1 MTNMNTSFQQ
11 LKAIVG
17 DIIRKTNFNIIINPV
32 KMGTFIL
39 LSLVFLTFV
48 VSPAWAS
55 PDQKPPGKV
64 YLLLIDKIS
73 INDINESSTP
83 HMYQLIQQGAVGLS
97 STRTLKGYNTINTYL
112 TIGAGNLA
120 KTNKTGLMGFNK
132 DEIIPGQHQKASLF
146 YSNLTGWDPGESECL
161 LINLPD
167 ILVGMKNESVT
178 TVPGRLGQILADNG
192 YQLAVLGNAD
202 NGTEQLRPVLAVGM
216 DSKGQVV
223 LGDIGP
229 STRHIPVDSILSYK
243 TNYQYLKDRSQQFS
257 SQADILIIDLP
268 DLSRLENSPLAFDE
282 VYQEEKSR
290 ILGEIDSF
298 TAWLNS
304 SLDPSQDLLLIA
316 APSCSL
322 MEIDQKNNFAPV
334 IASGFGVQPGYLTSP
349 ATQRQYIVANTDI
362 APTILDFFQ
371 LKDTNNA
378 MIGRPM
384 QSIGT
389 NGEPTLEQAQ
399 QLAKSTSTTTRLRTP
414 LIKGYVASLIII
426 LLLACIIILK
436 FKAYQ
441 YLLQPVIIAMV
452 CFPLVLLFL
461 GLLRLSYDWL
471 YVLVAIMATIILTGL
486 ALDISRGNGFRAF
499 IALSFI
505 TLLAINLDI
514 LTGTTLIQCSV
525 LGYDPMAGARYYGI
539 GNEYMGILIGASIAT
554 GAALFEKFN
563 SKLILFLLALFF
575 LFECFLIGMP
585 SLGAQSDGMITA
597 PLAFLVSLYLFS
609 DIKLN
614 LWGWSSIVGIILFTV
629 LGVSFYDMNRPAE
642 LQTHIGR
649 AAHQIMSGGWQEALT
664 IIIRKL
670 QVNVKLI
677 KYTIWSRVFLVILLV
692 LATFIYFPVG
702 AIKNLFA
709 RRPVILKGFVGI
721 VTAALVALIVNDSGI
736 VAASTTSIYLVMPF
750 LLLMMEQERNRL

>member
-1 MTNMNTSFQQ
+1 MSNKDIGLLSPIIWNQIGKDKFNMNIS
-11 LKAIVG
+11 L
-17 DIIRKTNFNIIINPV
+17 V
-32 KMGTFIL
+32 KLGTFIL
-39 LSLVFLTFV
+39 LSLVFLAFIP
-48 VSPAWAS
+48 SPAWAS
-55 PDQKPPGKV
+55 PDQAPPGKV
-64 YLLLIDKIS
+64 CLLLIDKLS

-83 HMYQLIQQGAVGLS
+83 YIYQLIQRGAVGLC
-97 STRTLKGYNTINTYL
+97 STRTLKGGNTMNTYL

-120 KTNKTGLMGFNK
+120 KTNKTGLMGFNN
-132 DEIIPGQHQKASLF
+132 DENIPGQHQNASLF
-146 YSNLTGWDPGESECL
+146 YRNLTGWDPGDSECL

-167 ILVGMKNESVT
+167 ILLGMKNESVN
-178 TVPGRLGQILADNG
+178 TVPGSLGQVLADNG
-192 YQLAVLGNAD
+192 YLVAVLGNAD

-216 DSKGQVV
+216 DSRGQVFQ
-223 LGDIGP
+223 GDIGP
-229 STRHIPVDSILSYK
+229 ATRLIPEDSILSYK
-243 TNYQYLKDRSQQFS
+243 TNYQYLKDRSQDFS
-257 SQADILIIDLP
+257 SQADLLIIDLP
-268 DLSRLENSPLAFDE
+268 DLARLENSPFTFDE
-282 VYQEEKSR
+282 VYQEEKGR
-290 ILGEIDSF
+290 ILSEIDSF

-304 SLDPSQDLLLIA
+304 SLDPSRDLLLIA

-322 MEIDQKNNFAPV
+322 TEIANKNNFAPI
-334 IASGFGVQPGYLTSP
+334 IASGYGVKPGYLTSP

-371 LKDTNNA
+371 LKDSNNT
-378 MIGRPM
+378 MIGRPI

-389 NGEPTLEQAQ
+389 DGKRAALEQAQ
-399 QLAKSTSTTTRLRTP
+399 QLANSTSTTTRLRTP
-414 LIKGYVASLIII
+414 LIKGYVAGLIII
-426 LLLACIIILK
+426 LLLASIIILK
-436 FKAYQ
+436 FKSYQ

-471 YVLVAIMATIILTGL
+471 YLLIAILATIVLTFL
-486 ALDISRGNGFRAF
+486 ALALSRGNGFRAF

-505 TLLAINLDI
+505 TLVAINLDV

-539 GNEYMGILIGASIAT
+539 GNEYMGMLIGASIAT
-554 GAALFEKFN
+554 GAACLEKYN
-563 SKLILFLLALFF
+563 SKWILLLLGLFF
-575 LFECFLIGMP
+575 LFECYLIGMP

-609 DIKLN
+609 NIRLN
-614 LWGWSSIVGIILFTV
+614 LWGWSSIVGIILFTI
-629 LGVSFYDMNRPAE
+629 LGVSFYDMSRPAE
-642 LQTHIGR
+642 LQSHIGR

-664 IIIRKL
+664 IIIRKF

-677 KYTIWSRVFLVILLV
+677 KYTIWSRVFIVILLV

-702 AIKNLFA
+702 AMKNLFSH
-709 RRPVILKGFVGI
+709 RPVILKGFVGI

-750 LLLMMEQERNRL
+750 LLLMMEQERNQL